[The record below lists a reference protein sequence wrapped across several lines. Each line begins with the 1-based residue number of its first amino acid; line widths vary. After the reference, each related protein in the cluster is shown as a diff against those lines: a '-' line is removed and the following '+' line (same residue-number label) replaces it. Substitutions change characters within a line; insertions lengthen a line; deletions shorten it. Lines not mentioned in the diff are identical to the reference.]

1 MKRASGILM
10 HITSLPSKWGV
21 GTLGEE
27 AFRFV
32 DFLKRSGQSYWQ
44 ILPVGPTSYGD
55 SPYQSYSTFAG
66 NPFLIDLDILEKEG
80 LLYSE
85 EYRNINWGES
95 NTRVSFDVLKSERF
109 RILKLAFSRFNTE
122 SDEFI
127 RFIREEKSWL
137 DDYALYMALKENFE
151 QKSWMEWERGL
162 KLRVP
167 EILHEYREKLK
178 SEICCW
184 QFIQF
189 EFSRQWNKLKKYA
202 VSNGIEIIG
211 DIPIYVALDSVDT
224 WANQSLFQLDETGAP
239 TSVSGCPPDAF
250 SATGQLWGNP
260 IYRWNVH
267 RETGYNWWM
276 ERIKAAQKRFD
287 IIRIDHF
294 RGFDA
299 YYSIPYGNKTAEN
312 GHWEIGPGWDFFS
325 VMQEKLGDVR
335 VIAEDLGFLTE
346 SVHKL
351 LRKTGYPG
359 MKVLQ
364 FAFDS
369 REQSSYLP
377 HNFNRNC
384 VVYTGTHDN
393 DTIAGWFQVI
403 PEADA
408 AFCKKYLR
416 LNDEEGYHWGFIK
429 GAWSSV
435 ADTAIAQ
442 MQDFLNLGPCA
453 RMNTPSTVGNNWKWR
468 LEPGTLTEELA
479 EKIREMTILYGRCH
493 N

>member
-1 MKRASGILM
+1 
-10 HITSLPSKWGV
+10 
-21 GTLGEE
+21 
-27 AFRFV
+27 
-32 DFLKRSGQSYWQ
+32 
-44 ILPVGPTSYGD
+44 
-55 SPYQSYSTFAG
+55 
-66 NPFLIDLDILEKEG
+66 
-80 LLYSE
+80 
-85 EYRNINWGES
+85 
-95 NTRVSFDVLKSERF
+95 
-109 RILKLAFSRFNTE
+109 
-122 SDEFI
+122 
-127 RFIREEKSWL
+127 
-137 DDYALYMALKENFE
+137 
-151 QKSWMEWERGL
+151 
-162 KLRVP
+162 
-167 EILHEYREKLK
+167 
-178 SEICCW
+178 
-184 QFIQF
+184 
-189 EFSRQWNKLKKYA
+189 
-202 VSNGIEIIG
+202 
-211 DIPIYVALDSVDT
+211 
-224 WANQSLFQLDETGAP
+224 
-239 TSVSGCPPDAF
+239 
-250 SATGQLWGNP
+250 
-260 IYRWNVH
+260 
-267 RETGYNWWM
+267 M

-416 LNDEEGYHWGFIK
+416 LNDEEGYHWG
-429 GAWSSV
+429 
-435 ADTAIAQ
+435 
-442 MQDFLNLGPCA
+442 
-453 RMNTPSTVGNNWKWR
+453 
-468 LEPGTLTEELA
+468 
-479 EKIREMTILYGRCH
+479 LY
-493 N
+493 

>member
-178 SEICCW
+178 SEILPFAW
-184 QFIQF
+184 
-189 EFSRQWNKLKKYA
+189 L
-202 VSNGIEIIG
+202 
-211 DIPIYVALDSVDT
+211 
-224 WANQSLFQLDETGAP
+224 
-239 TSVSGCPPDAF
+239 
-250 SATGQLWGNP
+250 
-260 IYRWNVH
+260 
-267 RETGYNWWM
+267 
-276 ERIKAAQKRFD
+276 RI
-287 IIRIDHF
+287 
-294 RGFDA
+294 
-299 YYSIPYGNKTAEN
+299 
-312 GHWEIGPGWDFFS
+312 
-325 VMQEKLGDVR
+325 
-335 VIAEDLGFLTE
+335 
-346 SVHKL
+346 
-351 LRKTGYPG
+351 
-359 MKVLQ
+359 
-364 FAFDS
+364 
-369 REQSSYLP
+369 
-377 HNFNRNC
+377 C
-384 VVYTGTHDN
+384 
-393 DTIAGWFQVI
+393 
-403 PEADA
+403 
-408 AFCKKYLR
+408 
-416 LNDEEGYHWGFIK
+416 
-429 GAWSSV
+429 
-435 ADTAIAQ
+435 
-442 MQDFLNLGPCA
+442 NL
-453 RMNTPSTVGNNWKWR
+453 V
-468 LEPGTLTEELA
+468 
-479 EKIREMTILYGRCH
+479 
-493 N
+493 